1 MIQRPLGP
9 SDIQASTVGLGTWA
23 IGGWMWGGVEEHEA
37 ERAIRTAMDHGIT
50 LIDTAPAYGFG
61 RSEEIVGRAIRPVRD
76 SVVLATKCGLIWD
89 RPDGIFHFAS
99 DDHGA
104 NPEGHRRIHRY
115 LHPESIRKEVET
127 SLRRMRTDW
136 IDLYQTHWQDAS
148 TPVEDTMNELLKLKK
163 EGKIRAIGVCNAS
176 PQDMEQYRSSGQL
189 DTDQEKYSMLDR
201 GIEENQLPFCLEH
214 GLGVL
219 AYSPLSLGLLTGKT
233 TSNRQYGRGDLRP
246 AKPRFAPE
254 FLSKVDA
261 LLQDLLPTAKDL
273 GLTLSQLVIAWTLA
287 QPGITHALVGARRPE
302 QAVENAGGGIPLQ
315 AATLDRVNKVLAEH
329 NLVAPN

>member
-9 SDIQASTVGLGTWA
+9 SQIQASCIGLGTWA
-23 IGGWMWGGVEEHEA
+23 IGGWMWGGVEEQEA
-37 ERAIRTAMDHGIT
+37 ERAIRTAIDHGIT

-61 RSEEIVGRAIRPVRD
+61 RSEEIVGRAIRPIRD
-76 SVVLATKCGLIWD
+76 SIVLATKCGLVWD
-89 RPDGIFHFAS
+89 RTDGIFHFAS

-115 LHPESIRKEVET
+115 LNPQSIRKEVET

-148 TPVEDTMNELLKLKK
+148 TPVEDTMLELLKLKQ

-176 PQDMEQYRSSGQL
+176 SSDMQQYRTTGQL

-201 GIEENQLPFCLEH
+201 AIEADQLPFCQNH
-214 GLGVL
+214 DLGVL
-219 AYSPLSLGLLTGKT
+219 AYSPLSLGLLTGKIS
-233 TSNRQYGRGDLRP
+233 SNRQYGRGDLRP
-246 AKPRFAPE
+246 SKPRFAPE
-254 FLSKVDA
+254 FLTKVDRM
-261 LLQDLLPTAKDL
+261 LHDLLPTAKDL
-273 GLTLSQLVIAWTLA
+273 SLTLSQLVIAWTLA

-302 QAVENAGGGIPLQ
+302 HAIENAGGGR
-315 AATLDRVNKVLAEH
+315 TLDNPTLERINTVLAEH
-329 NLVAPN
+329 NLTAPN